1 MGEEALIQLAQQFLQ
16 TPQGK
21 SLLGESLNLAD
32 ITNRIQDLASKYDI
46 DLSTL
51 EETSLDDI
59 NLSLG
64 SNLTREQRREKRRQK
79 KLSAQEKLQERLNS
93 AGITKVDAEQKVR
106 AEIALL
112 KAKLKS
118 QIPALQT
125 YTIIG
130 RLQDKNTNT
139 PIQGAKVTLGVNQD
153 FVETGVDVGDTIDI
167 TRDFIPN
174 PLNVPENLLPTSI
187 PINLNDLKFIP
198 IPGQTTRTD
207 KQGNFSIKVKIPI
220 IPENQKTP
228 LVFSLLYSKSK
239 YIPGAQVII
248 NGDKTIKTNLTLT
261 NLVNLEAASK
271 DISQT
276 FNDGIDLAQSAVT
289 TLALGTLD
297 KIVYAKKFSI
307 GKLVD
312 TLKTKLVPLAISL
325 LLAFAISKISQ
336 SNRKTCPTPDALNDV
351 IKTRNRVVRQLNQ
364 IFQSIVINTA
374 LAAAFTSLAGVL
386 KGVRLGMDA
395 LPAPQATGVFPAK
408 DFGGLIFAQ
417 PYSFTAK
424 LQHINDELEK
434 LEEANKETSRA
445 TLVSLVLVI
454 AGATTVILLLRSIDK
469 MTQECAE
476 ENGVTQVE
484 LTAINQELL
493 NLAEEEEEDGNPII
507 GNTNGFIFSVETDN
521 TNPVGTL
528 KRRFAVAKD
537 SRGVTLL
544 KGEPSFSSS
553 DQILIDELVFY
564 IQQNNLKAN

>member
-1 MGEEALIQLAQQFLQ
+1 M
-16 TPQGK
+16 
-21 SLLGESLNLAD
+21 
-32 ITNRIQDLASKYDI
+32 
-46 DLSTL
+46 
-51 EETSLDDI
+51 
-59 NLSLG
+59 
-64 SNLTREQRREKRRQK
+64 
-79 KLSAQEKLQERLNS
+79 
-93 AGITKVDAEQKVR
+93 
-106 AEIALL
+106 
-112 KAKLKS
+112 
-118 QIPALQT
+118 
-125 YTIIG
+125 
-130 RLQDKNTNT
+130 
-139 PIQGAKVTLGVNQD
+139 
-153 FVETGVDVGDTIDI
+153 
-167 TRDFIPN
+167 
-174 PLNVPENLLPTSI
+174 
-187 PINLNDLKFIP
+187 
-198 IPGQTTRTD
+198 
-207 KQGNFSIKVKIPI
+207 
-220 IPENQKTP
+220 
-228 LVFSLLYSKSK
+228 
-239 YIPGAQVII
+239 
-248 NGDKTIKTNLTLT
+248 
-261 NLVNLEAASK
+261 
-271 DISQT
+271 
-276 FNDGIDLAQSAVT
+276 
-289 TLALGTLD
+289 GTLD

-507 GNTNGFIFSVETDN
+507 DNTNGFIFSVETDN